1 MTSPS
6 SLLAEL
12 RAEIQSVRFRVLATL
27 LVFMAVGLLVSGTV
41 THVAQLT
48 SLDDRVNEE
57 LAQPRKNLSNLVKPA
72 RGSPGFDSLD
82 ELFTLFLRAETPG
95 GHESLMT
102 MIRDGNTIL
111 PASEQPTR
119 LQEPAVR
126 DQIWAWSRAGVTVVR
141 DTEIDGRAVRLSITS
156 VTLAGRPGEGLLVVS
171 SEIGR
176 QRDEVVNS
184 MWINA
189 AAALATLVAAGVAGY
204 MVTGQLLGPI
214 RRLREATQNT
224 TFEDLTK
231 RVEVP
236 ETTDDIALLAMNF
249 NHMLER
255 LESGFENQRR
265 FVHDASHELRTPMTV
280 IRGYLELL
288 RAGDPDDVNQ
298 TRILLLDELDRMQV
312 LVEDLLIL
320 ARSDRPDF
328 LSPEWIEADIFLEN
342 VLSRVK
348 VLGPRQWQLDAKP
361 GGLIRA
367 DRHRLT
373 QALEQ
378 LAANAVKYTSPEDRI
393 SLGAAWAKNDDGG
406 TALGARPHLS
416 TDLEI
421 WVSDTGSGIPA
432 EDHERIFER
441 FGKGRNSGSE
451 GSGLGLSIVKAIA
464 EAHGGTVRLES
475 DVGKGSRFVLRIP
488 SEGGDGPADEII
500 VETKRAPVPK
510 GAHAPNAKPRV
521 TGPASGSASL
531 SNAGGT
537 P

>member
-12 RAEIQSVRFRVLATL
+12 RSEIQSVRFRVLATL
-27 LVFMAVGLLVSGTV
+27 LVFMAVGLLVSGAV
-41 THVAQLT
+41 THVAQLA

-102 MIRDGNTIL
+102 MVRDGNTIL
-111 PASEQPTR
+111 PVSQPTN
-119 LQEPAVR
+119 LQEQEVR
-126 DQIWAWSRAGVTVVR
+126 DQIWAWSRSGETVVR

-189 AAALATLVAAGVAGY
+189 AAALATLAAAGVAGY

-236 ETTDDIALLAMNF
+236 ETTDDVALLAMNF

-255 LESGFENQRR
+255 LESGFDNQRR

-298 TRILLLDELDRMQV
+298 TRVLLLDELDRMQV

-328 LSPEWIEADIFLEN
+328 VSPEWIEADIFLEN
-342 VLSRVK
+342 VLNRVK
-348 VLGPRQWQLDAKP
+348 VLGPRQWQLDTKP

-378 LAANAVKYTSPEDRI
+378 LAANALKYTTEEDRI
-393 SLGAAWAKNDDGG
+393 SFGAAWAMNDDGG
-406 TALGARPHLS
+406 APLGARPRPS

-451 GSGLGLSIVKAIA
+451 GSGLGLSIVKAIVV
-464 EAHGGTVRLES
+464 AHGGTVRLES

-488 SEGGDGPADEII
+488 SGGGDGPSEEIT
-500 VETKRAPVPK
+500 VETTRAQPPKR
-510 GAHAPNAKPRV
+510 AHAPNAKPRV
-521 TGPASGSASL
+521 TGPSSGAASL
-531 SNAGGT
+531 SSAGGT